1 MIKTML
7 LAMLGLAAGAC
18 AQPADEEGSG
28 TLLEDEQLTS
38 SPGGH
43 DGGDGDC
50 TDQGD
55 FDIEEFAEEILPI
68 LTGEIDLNHPDGGS
82 IVGCTRG
89 PCHGN
94 PRPDAFNLIASDP
107 VEDNLE
113 AFACF
118 VDLGRPRRSQVLVCP
133 SGDDRC
139 VTFPHPGGEILG
151 ARDDL
156 NYERILDYIRS
167 SRS

>member
-7 LAMLGLAAGAC
+7 LAVLGLAVAAC
-18 AQPADEEGSG
+18 AQAADEDAQD
-28 TLLEDEQLTS
+28 LLEDEQLTS
-38 SPGGH
+38 SRGGH

-55 FDIEEFAEEILPI
+55 FDIVEFAEEILPI
-68 LTGEIDLNHPDGGS
+68 LTGEIDLNNPDGGS

-94 PRPDAFNLIASDP
+94 PRPDAFNLDVTLP

-118 VDLGRPRRSQVLVCP
+118 VDVRRPKRSQVLVCP

-139 VTFPHPGGEILG
+139 VTFPHPGGEIW
-151 ARDDL
+151 RPREDL

>member
-7 LAMLGLAAGAC
+7 LAMLGLAAVAC
-18 AQPADEEGSG
+18 AQSADEDSG
-28 TLLEDEQLTS
+28 DVLEDEQLTS
-38 SPGGH
+38 SGGGH

-50 TDQGD
+50 TDRGD

-68 LTGEIDLNHPDGGS
+68 LTGEIDLNNPDGGS

-94 PRPDAFNLIASDP
+94 PRPDAFNLVATDP
-107 VEDNLE
+107 IEDNLE

-118 VDLGRPRRSQVLVCP
+118 VDLRRPKRSQVLVCP

-139 VTFPHPGGEILG
+139 VTFPHPGGEVLQP
-151 ARDDL
+151 RDDL